1 MSIQPPNY
9 TFGMGRRGSSW
20 VATAAGATI
29 ALAVLTTAFYM
40 IDPIDWEGFGKFGA
54 AALAFP
60 LHLLVIAAPAAI
72 AGWSL
77 KRRGARLAAALF
89 ALVALT
95 ATAMAVVPSFMLWQ
109 RARALGVSLSIR
121 EYLSN
126 AASVNLGQPHP
137 ERSVVYGTA
146 TEGVPLLLDV
156 WRAETSA
163 GSALHPAMVFVH
175 GGAWIHGNRSGAPA
189 WDAWLNHLGYDV
201 FDVEYR
207 MPPPAR
213 WRDEVADVKC
223 ALGWVAAHAADYR
236 LDPERISVMGYS
248 AGANLAMLA
257 AYSGGDPELPP
268 SCPVSTVAV
277 RSVVNLYGPC
287 DLTIGY
293 DVGGSI
299 DFGRAALD
307 RYVGGSPRQFPARYR
322 LISPLNH
329 VGASTPPTIT
339 FLGQNDRIVAPGQ
352 AAMLQDALQLAGVP
366 EETYF
371 LPASDHGFDF
381 NWGSWG
387 AQIAR
392 AKIARFLELHDGS
405 SAIP

>member
-1 MSIQPPNY
+1 MSIDLPNY
-9 TFGMGRRGSSW
+9 TSGMGRGGSSW
-20 VATAAGATI
+20 VATAAGAVI

-77 KRRGARLAAALF
+77 KRRGVKLAAALF
-89 ALVALT
+89 ALVAFC
-95 ATAMAVVPSFMLWQ
+95 AAAMAVVPSVLLWR
-109 RARALGVSLSIR
+109 RARALGVSLSLG

-137 ERSVVYGTA
+137 ERSVVYA
-146 TEGVPLLLDV
+146 TLEDGVPLLLDV
-156 WRAETSA
+156 WRADASA
-163 GSALHPAMVFVH
+163 GGALHPAMVFVH
-175 GGAWIHGNRSGAPA
+175 GGAWSHGNRSGAPA
-189 WDAWLNHLGYDV
+189 WDAWLNQLGYDV

-213 WRDEVADVKC
+213 WRDEVADVKS
-223 ALGWVAAHAADYR
+223 ALSFVAAHAADYHV
-236 LDPERISVMGYS
+236 DPERISVMGYS

-257 AYSGGDPELPP
+257 AYSEGDPELPP
-268 SCPVSTVAV
+268 SRPGSAV
-277 RSVVNLYGPC
+277 DVRLVVNLYGPS

-307 RYVGGSPRQFPARYR
+307 RYVGGSPRQFAARYR

-352 AAMLQDALQLAGVP
+352 AAMLRDALQHAGVP

-392 AKIARFLELHDGS
+392 AKIARFLELHDRS
-405 SAIP
+405 RANP